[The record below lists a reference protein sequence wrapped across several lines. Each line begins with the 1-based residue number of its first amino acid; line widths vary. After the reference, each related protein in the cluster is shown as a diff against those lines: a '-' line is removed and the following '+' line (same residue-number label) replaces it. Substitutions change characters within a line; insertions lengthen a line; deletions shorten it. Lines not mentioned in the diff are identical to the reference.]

1 MEILYTDSNGVTTKF
16 TEDMAIAAIKERDE
30 LREHSKDLT
39 QRMLKHA
46 SRVDSIRQTVY
57 NFFAEDFDASAEDM
71 TISVGDINDM
81 LEEIGCER
89 LKRYFT
95 VSGTIDF
102 TITDI
107 EATSED
113 EARDMVENN
122 MSLEFDGSQVDDWN
136 LDIRNVDEQ

>member
-30 LREHSKDLT
+30 LREQLSNAVNTASKHWDKVQL
-39 QRMLKHA
+39 
-46 SRVDSIRQTVY
+46 IRQTVWS
-57 NFFAEDFDASAEDM
+57 FFAEDFDPSVEDI

-81 LEEIGCER
+81 LEEIGCDR

-136 LDIRNVDEQ
+136 LDVRNVDEQ

>member
-30 LREHSKDLT
+30 LREQLSNAVNTASKHWDKVQL
-39 QRMLKHA
+39 
-46 SRVDSIRQTVY
+46 IRQTVWS
-57 NFFAEDFDASAEDM
+57 FFAEDFDPSAEDM

-81 LEEIGCER
+81 LEEIGCDR

-136 LDIRNVDEQ
+136 LDVRNVDEQ

>member
-30 LREHSKDLT
+30 LREQLSNTVNTASKQWDKI
-39 QRMLKHA
+39 QF
-46 SRVDSIRQTVY
+46 IRNTVY
-57 NFFAEDFDASAEDM
+57 NFFAEDFDPSEEDV

-81 LEEIGCER
+81 LEEIGCDR

>member
-30 LREHSKDLT
+30 LREQLSNAVNAASKHWDKVQL
-39 QRMLKHA
+39 
-46 SRVDSIRQTVY
+46 IRQTVWS
-57 NFFAEDFDASAEDM
+57 FFAEDFDPSVEDI

-81 LEEIGCER
+81 LEEIGCDR

-136 LDIRNVDEQ
+136 LDVRNVDEQ

>member
-30 LREHSKDLT
+30 LREQLSNAVST
-39 QRMLKHA
+39 A
-46 SRVDSIRQTVY
+46 SRHWDKVQLIRQTVWS
-57 NFFAEDFDASAEDM
+57 FFAEDFDPSAEDI

-81 LEEIGCER
+81 LEEIGCDR

-136 LDIRNVDEQ
+136 LDVRNVDEQ

>member
-30 LREHSKDLT
+30 LREQLSNAVSTASKHWDKVQL
-39 QRMLKHA
+39 
-46 SRVDSIRQTVY
+46 IRQTVWS
-57 NFFAEDFDASAEDM
+57 FFAEDFDPSVEDI

-81 LEEIGCER
+81 LEEIGCDR

-136 LDIRNVDEQ
+136 LDVRNVDEQ